1 MQLYLPI
8 ADIPVNVFLI
18 LAMGAAVGFVS
29 GMFGIGGGFLMTPLL
44 IFVGIAPAVAVAT
57 VASHIAASSFS
68 GAISYWRRRA
78 IDPAL
83 ALVLLSGGVVG
94 TALGVWTFTLL
105 RALGQLDLLIAL
117 SYVVLLSAVGGLMFW
132 EGLRAI
138 VRVRRGEIN
147 PLRRPGSHGWIHGL
161 PLKMRFKR
169 SKIYL
174 SVIPVIVVGL
184 IIGFIGAV
192 MGIGGGFILIPIMIY
207 VLRVPTGTVIGTSMV
222 LTLVTMVFATLLHA
236 LTNHLVDAVLAR
248 DPDDRR
254 RDGRTV
260 RRARRT
266 EHSRRAFAASA
277 RASDSRG
284 RDTVRDRTRDPPR
297 RPLHDPRDRRRHMT
311 PRAHLASI
319 GLAFAICSMFALAD
333 ARAERLIVSV
343 SNHRVTVT
351 PNYSGEELV
360 LFGSVEKDSST
371 PVDRTSYDLVVTVS
385 GPRADMVTRRKE
397 RKFGIWVNT
406 DSRQFLQVPAY
417 LAIFANRPFDAI
429 AAPDVQRR
437 QQLGL
442 NNVLLTQRVGPDY
455 ADVVPNDAFRSAFI
469 RLRSEQGLYREN
481 TSALTFLTPTLFRT
495 GIPLPGEVPIGTYD
509 VDIKLFANGALVT
522 RTETA
527 FDIVKV
533 GFEQFVAT
541 TAKQDGLAYGLATAL
556 MALMTG
562 WMASIV
568 FRKD

>member
-1 MQLYLPI
+1 
-8 ADIPVNVFLI
+8 
-18 LAMGAAVGFVS
+18 MGAAVGFVS

-44 IFVGIAPAVAVAT
+44 IFVGIAPAVAVAS

-78 IDPAL
+78 IDPTL
-83 ALVLLSGGVVG
+83 ALVLLSGGTIG

-105 RALGQLDLLIAL
+105 RSLGQLDLLIAL
-117 SYVVLLSAVGGLMFW
+117 SYVILLSTVGGLMFW

-138 VRVRRGEIN
+138 LRARRGVAV
-147 PLRRPGSHGWIHGL
+147 PMRRSGSHGWIHGL

-174 SVIPVIVVGL
+174 SVIPVVVVGL

-207 VLRVPTGTVIGTSMV
+207 LLRVPTSTVIGTSMV
-222 LTLVTMVFATLLHA
+222 LTLVTMVFATMLHA
-236 LTNHLVDAVLAR
+236 VTNHLVDAVLALILMV
-248 DPDDRR
+248 
-254 RDGRTV
+254 GGVTGAQFGA
-260 RRARRT
+260 RAALAALGLVLVLGA
-266 EHSRRAFAASA
+266 AFAA
-277 RASDSRG
+277 
-284 RDTVRDRTRDPPR
+284 PP
-297 RPLHDPRDRRRHMT
+297 
-311 PRAHLASI
+311 
-319 GLAFAICSMFALAD
+319 

-360 LFGSVEKDSST
+360 LFGSVEKDAAT
-371 PVDRTSYDLVVTVS
+371 PATRTSYDLVVTVS

-397 RKFGIWVNT
+397 RKFGIWINT
-406 DSRQFLQVPAY
+406 DYRQFLKVPTY
-417 LAIFANRPFDAI
+417 LALFSNRPFDAI
-429 AAPDVQRR
+429 ASPEVERR

-455 ADVVPNDAFRSAFI
+455 ADVVPNDAFRSAFV
-469 RLRSEQGLYREN
+469 RLRSEHGLYREE
-481 TSALTFLTPTLFRT
+481 TSAVTFLTPTLFRT
-495 GIPLPGEVPIGTYD
+495 GIPLPAEVPIGTYD
-509 VDIKLFANGALVT
+509 VEIRLFSDGQFLT

-527 FDIVKV
+527 FEIVKV

-541 TAKQDGLAYGLATAL
+541 TARQNGFFYGLVTAF

>member
-44 IFVGIAPAVAVAT
+44 IFVGIAPAVAVAS

-83 ALVLLSGGVVG
+83 AAVLLSGGTIG

-105 RALGQLDLLIAL
+105 RSLGQLDLMIAL
-117 SYVVLLSAVGGLMFW
+117 SYVVLLTTVGGLMFW

-138 VRVRRGEIN
+138 MRVRRGVAV
-147 PLRRPGSHGWIHGL
+147 PMRRSGSHGWIHGL

-174 SVIPVIVVGL
+174 SVIPIVVVGVV
-184 IIGFIGAV
+184 IGFIGAV

-207 VLRVPTGTVIGTSMV
+207 LLRVPTSTVIGTSMV
-222 LTLVTMVFATLLHA
+222 LTLVTMVFATMLHA
-236 LTNHLVDAVLAR
+236 VTNHLVDAVLALILMV
-248 DPDDRR
+248 
-254 RDGRTV
+254 GGVTG
-260 RRARRT
+260 AQ
-266 EHSRRAFAASA
+266 FGA
-277 RASDSRG
+277 RAGQKIRGEHLRLLLGTPDSRG
-284 RDTVRDRTRDPPR
+284 RNPFRHRTGDSPR
-297 RPLHDPRDRRRHMT
+297 RSLHHPGNRGRRMIAR
-311 PRAHLASI
+311 PSLAAVGAVLLSTV
-319 GLAFAICSMFALAD
+319 FAILP

-360 LFGSVEKDSST
+360 LFGSVEKDAST
-371 PVDRTSYDLVVTVS
+371 PANRTGYDLVVTVS

-397 RKFGIWVNT
+397 RKFGIWINT
-406 DSRQFLQVPAY
+406 DYRQFLKVPTY
-417 LAIFANRPFDAI
+417 LALFSNRPFDAI
-429 AAPDVQRR
+429 ASPEVERR

-455 ADVVPNDAFRSAFI
+455 ADVVPNDAFRSAFV
-469 RLRSEQGLYREN
+469 RLRSEHGLYRED
-481 TSALTFLTPTLFRT
+481 TSAVTFLTPTLFRT
-495 GIPLPGEVPIGTYD
+495 GIPLPAEVPIGTYD
-509 VDIKLFANGALVT
+509 VEIKLFADGALVA

-527 FDIVKV
+527 FEIVKV

-541 TAKQDGLAYGLATAL
+541 TARQNGFIYGLVTAF